1 MAWGLGRKNEVCRSG
16 GPAPSGT
23 LAAAFVGRI
32 RGKSGDGVVRR
43 AAQGIGVGLALGL
56 GLGQSMPL
64 LYPTRDLD
72 LRRHKNVCN
81 KTDTALLQ
89 LLVPFTIV
97 LACACL
103 LFTHPQKLRPEE
115 SGWILNGRELSEY
128 ITPRNESTHQSG
140 RNVVNLRRALECVAP
155 PEAGAEPRSG
165 LDTTPPFDLR
175 AAAAKKMQWR

>member
-1 MAWGLGRKNEVCRSG
+1 MGIGEEKRSL
-16 GPAPSGT
+16 PFRRASPEWS
-23 LAAAFVGRI
+23 LAAAAFVARI

-64 LYPTRDLD
+64 RYPTRDLD

-103 LFTHPQKLRPEE
+103 LFTH
-115 SGWILNGRELSEY
+115 
-128 ITPRNESTHQSG
+128 
-140 RNVVNLRRALECVAP
+140 
-155 PEAGAEPRSG
+155 
-165 LDTTPPFDLR
+165 
-175 AAAAKKMQWR
+175 

>member
-32 RGKSGDGVVRR
+32 RGKSGDVVVRR
-43 AAQGIGVGLALGL
+43 AALALGL

-155 PEAGAEPRSG
+155 PGGRSRAKVGARHH
-165 LDTTPPFDLR
+165 TTF
-175 AAAAKKMQWR
+175 